1 MAHLSQGFLN
11 RFTNLDSISPTQKPA
26 TTHGGFPL
34 PSFMPEDLDALSPST
49 ETGRGNSDDK
59 LLATSFEVSASKVPL
74 DFLSSY
80 PFPAFVLQLP
90 IPISDGET
98 EPTSA
103 VNLQFTRNALA
114 GRAGTSSSRDQGKG
128 PFEPVWTNERYE
140 TLSRNR
146 DFLDMVDTKQL
157 VDFSDWVSGVTDFE
171 RKQRRASMKRDIERR
186 SSQAPGAGYMGN
198 RKTSSTRI
206 RETLLA
212 YEVGQ
217 RGSRDNDVESLP
229 RLDAIEESVS
239 PGLEDGHQDLLE
251 DIKEHVERDREASLG
266 SRSDEVEIEEE
277 LEIDSAFDIVF
288 RAPLL
293 QGGEKGLAYTL
304 TKTRV
309 SMTPANKTSSYFVIQ
324 AVPTPL
330 QTRDVLSESPTSG
343 LPTRLG
349 SYNHAQGR
357 PTDTSSTS
365 TLINAH
371 RNSFPFYGQ
380 TNDDDGETP
389 DASGLRSRSK
399 LEGGRYRERDTDI
412 DEDETPSVDHVDEAF
427 TNSDVSGL
435 FPASEPIVLGG
446 ADLDQLTSGARKPI
460 TDTTSVEYLLQNTD
474 WSKTSLGPR
483 SRWPQSLRTMLSL
496 VQALP
501 LQATLW
507 WGPELVLL
515 YNEHYAN
522 MLQGKHP
529 SLFGM
534 EGARGYAEV
543 WAGLGPVAK
552 SVMSGIPASQDDD
565 LFLFETNDPEVPLL
579 EYYHSCK

>member
-1 MAHLSQGFLN
+1 MAQLSQGFLN
-11 RFTNLDSISPTQKPA
+11 RFTNLDSISPTQNPT

-49 ETGRGNSDDK
+49 ETGRGDSDEK
-59 LLATSFEVSASKVPL
+59 LSATSFEVSASKVPL

-186 SSQAPGAGYMGN
+186 SSQAPGPGYMGN
-198 RKTSSTRI
+198 RESSSTRI